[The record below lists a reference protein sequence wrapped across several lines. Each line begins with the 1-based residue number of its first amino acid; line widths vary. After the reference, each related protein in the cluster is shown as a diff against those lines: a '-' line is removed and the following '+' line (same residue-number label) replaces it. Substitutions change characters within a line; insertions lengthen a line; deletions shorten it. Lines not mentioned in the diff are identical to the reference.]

1 MLFMSGEE
9 EKMEVFNRNRII
21 NNMCMTFRHDYGLME
36 EREGQAL
43 FNKMEQI
50 FKNDIEYHLM
60 TLAQVENYEEI
71 IGELENKLEKLEK
84 DRDYWK
90 LSFHKQVEATR

>member
-1 MLFMSGEE
+1 M
-9 EKMEVFNRNRII
+9 EKFDRNKII

-36 EREGQAL
+36 EDERQAL

-60 TLAQVENYEEI
+60 TQADVEQYEEQI
-71 IGELENKLEKLEK
+71 GEMEEEIGELKHKLQQLTKIK
-84 DRDYWK
+84 
-90 LSFHKQVEATR
+90 